1 MAAIPL
7 YVAGLL
13 EQTNYWWSKYANF
26 LPILFE
32 STAEEISNRT
42 ETCVGNG
49 RVFALWGVF
58 RVITLNVLGLN
69 EIVCGSLPVYLHI

>member
-32 STAEEISNRT
+32 STAEEILNRT
-42 ETCVGNG
+42 DILNG
-49 RVFALWGVF
+49 YELKFIYADTQVRFHKLF
-58 RVITLNVLGLN
+58 
-69 EIVCGSLPVYLHI
+69 